1 MTDEERR
8 RGVKEPEDP
17 EPVVPVDPEPVVP
30 VDPEPVV
37 PVDPEPVVPVDPEP
51 VVPVDPEPVV
61 PVDPEPVVPVDPEPV
76 VPVDPEPVVP
86 VDPEP
91 VVPVDPEPVVP
102 VDPEPVV
109 PVDPEPVVPKD
120 PEPVVPVDPEPV
132 VPEDPEPV
140 VPVFPEPV
148 VPVDPV
154 PEVPDDKKTCDCWT
168 PECGFCSKPE
178 CSIKLNGGLAGSKGI
193 AVRSFLHKRKV
204 KTIVLY
210 KSDGV
215 SVGQFQWS
223 LNRISMS
230 GCVSCQTPKRIKEK
244 VKRLPAGTV
253 GWSFA
258 INDGLVELSV
268 EGEILYT
275 SKLTKKCAK
284 VYGEVKSFSFT
295 GMSCKSSFAYASEE
309 MELATICGGADKCP
323 TNA

>member
-8 RGVKEPEDP
+8 RGVIEPEDP

-37 PVDPEPVVPVDPEP
+37 PVDPEPVVT
-51 VVPVDPEPVV
+51 
-61 PVDPEPVVPVDPEPV
+61 
-76 VPVDPEPVVP
+76 
-86 VDPEP
+86 
-91 VVPVDPEPVVP
+91 
-102 VDPEPVV
+102 
-109 PVDPEPVVPKD
+109 
-120 PEPVVPVDPEPV
+120 
-132 VPEDPEPV
+132 
-140 VPVFPEPV
+140 V

-178 CSIKLNGGLAGSKGI
+178 CSVKLNSGLAGPKGI

-210 KSDGV
+210 KSDGD

-223 LNRISMS
+223 LNRISMT
-230 GCVSCQTPKRIKEK
+230 GCCSCRTPKRIRQK
-244 VKRLPAGTV
+244 VKELPVGTV

-258 INDGLVELSV
+258 INDGVVELSV

-275 SKLTKKCAK
+275 LKLTRKCAE